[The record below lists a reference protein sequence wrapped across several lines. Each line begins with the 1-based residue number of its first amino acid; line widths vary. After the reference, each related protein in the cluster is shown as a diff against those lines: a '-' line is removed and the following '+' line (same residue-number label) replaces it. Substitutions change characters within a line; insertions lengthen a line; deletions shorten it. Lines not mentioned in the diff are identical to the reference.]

1 MHLIIITWKESLRG
15 LLEFYELNR
24 PKLHLFFPFLFLFF
38 ILINVVCYWG
48 AMVTAFPELLIG
60 SSFIYY
66 FKIQFPVGILGA
78 LFDSLSFFITILI
91 IRKAL
96 ESSTTMKYIGHLS
109 IDFIIAVLAT
119 FWVVFVFSIS
129 GWLIHLLQ
137 HENVLLAERNAEYTE
152 LVVSAVKQPTENLRN
167 IYFGLIMGISA
178 MIPTCTHI
186 YLSFRSVYQVI
197 IR

>member
-1 MHLIIITWKESLRG
+1 MHLFVITWKESLND
-15 LLEFYELNR
+15 LLEFYESNR
-24 PKLHLFFPFLFLFF
+24 PEFYLFFPFLFLFF
-38 ILINVVCYWG
+38 ILINITCYWG
-48 AMVTAFPELLIG
+48 AMVTAFPELVFG
-60 SSFIYY
+60 SSFTYY

-96 ESSTTMKYIGHLS
+96 ESTTTMKYIGHLS

-129 GWLIHLLQ
+129 GWLILLLQ
-137 HENVLLAERNAEYTE
+137 HENVLLSERNDEYKD

-178 MIPTCTHI
+178 MIPTCVHM
-186 YLSFRSVYQVI
+186 YLSFISVFRVL

>member
-1 MHLIIITWKESLRG
+1 
-15 LLEFYELNR
+15 
-24 PKLHLFFPFLFLFF
+24 
-38 ILINVVCYWG
+38 
-48 AMVTAFPELLIG
+48 MVTAFPELLIG

-119 FWVVFVFSIS
+119 FWVVFF
-129 GWLIHLLQ
+129 
-137 HENVLLAERNAEYTE
+137 
-152 LVVSAVKQPTENLRN
+152 
-167 IYFGLIMGISA
+167 F
-178 MIPTCTHI
+178 
-186 YLSFRSVYQVI
+186 
-197 IR
+197 